1 MTNMASRAVRASLM
15 SLLAFTAGSGCTGVR
30 RELTV
35 ESVPPGA
42 LVYLNGDEVG
52 RTPMTREFTYYG
64 TLDLQLRK
72 EGYRTLSARPRVW
85 APLWQIP
92 PVDLLAEAFPLS
104 DRHKLSYTLKPQ
116 AEGDL
121 DKPALIDRAAR
132 LASQLRSSEVKA
144 VRESEQSQTQQPV
157 DEDGG

>member
-1 MTNMASRAVRASLM
+1 MTTLSSRAIRASLL
-15 SLLAFTAGSGCTGVR
+15 SLLALTAASGCTGVR

-35 ESVPPGA
+35 ESDPPGA

-72 EGYRTLSARPRVW
+72 GGYQTLAARPRVW

-92 PVDLLAEAFPLS
+92 PVDLLAEAFPLT
-104 DRHKLSYTLKPQ
+104 DRHKLSYTLKPE
-116 AEGDL
+116 AEGDV
-121 DKPALIDRAAR
+121 DKPALIERAAR
-132 LASQLRSSEVKA
+132 LGSQLRSSEVTA
-144 VRESEQSQTQQPV
+144 VRDSQRSQTQQPV